1 MKPEEGSTV
10 IGKSITIRGELS
22 GSEDLFL
29 DGTIEGAITVPEGR
43 LTIGPNGRVKANLVA
58 RDVIIFGQV
67 SGNVQA
73 TGAVDLRQSATLKGD
88 ISAARLAIE
97 ENATIQG
104 RADLTRG
111 AQGSSIGTASA
122 ASTAPMRATGQQV
135 KA

>member
-1 MKPEEGSTV
+1 MNPAEGSTI

-22 GSEDLFL
+22 GDEDLFV
-29 DGTIEGAITVPEGR
+29 DGTVDGSITVAESR
-43 LTIGPNGRVKANLVA
+43 LTIGPNGRVKANLIA
-58 RDVIIFGQV
+58 REVIIFGQV

-73 TGAVDLRQSATLKGD
+73 TGSVDLRQSATLKGD

-104 RADLTRG
+104 KADLTKG
-111 AQGSSIGTASA
+111 AEALLKTG
-122 ASTAPMRATGQQV
+122 APVSKAPTPGQQV

>member
-1 MKPEEGSTV
+1 MKPEEGATV

-29 DGTIEGAITVPEGR
+29 DGTVEGSITVPESR

-58 RDVIIFGQV
+58 RDVIIFGHV
-67 SGNVQA
+67 DGNVQA
-73 TGAVDLRQSATLKGD
+73 SGAVDLRQSATLKGD
-88 ISAARLAIE
+88 ITAARLAIE

-104 RADLTRG
+104 RADLTKG
-111 AQGSSIGTASA
+111 AQGGTMASA
-122 ASTAPMRATGQQV
+122 APIRTGQQA

>member
-1 MKPEEGSTV
+1 MKPAEGSTV

-22 GSEDLFL
+22 GSEDLFV
-29 DGTIEGAITVPEGR
+29 DGTIDGSITLPEAR
-43 LTIGPNGRVKANLVA
+43 LTIGPNGRIKANLVA

-73 TGAVDLRQSATLKGD
+73 SGAVDLRQSATLKGD
-88 ISAARLAIE
+88 IAAARLAIE

-104 RADLTRG
+104 KADLTKG
-111 AQGSSIGTASA
+111 AQA
-122 ASTAPMRATGQQV
+122 ASKADAPAAAAGYQA

>member
-1 MKPEEGSTV
+1 MNPAEGSTI

-22 GSEDLFL
+22 GDEDLFV
-29 DGTIEGAITVPEGR
+29 DGTIDGSITVADSR
-43 LTIGPNGRVKANLVA
+43 LTIGPNGRVKANLIA

-73 TGAVDLRQSATLKGD
+73 TGSVDLRQSATLKGD

-104 RADLTRG
+104 KADLTIG
-111 AQGSSIGTASA
+111 AQASLK
-122 ASTAPMRATGQQV
+122 TGAPMAGAATSGHQV
-135 KA
+135 KS